1 VLSLFFT
8 FQDDNAHAHSAR
20 AAKHHMSWPAFTPNV
35 NPIEH
40 MRDAIQRRI
49 NEVQPRPTTA
59 AKLDASFLKVWI
71 CIHMTVNNLL
81 IQ

>member
-1 VLSLFFT
+1 MTTPMLILQELQSIIQV
-8 FQDDNAHAHSAR
+8 
-20 AAKHHMSWPAFTPNV
+20 MSWPAFTPNV